1 LRVPDSFTNR
11 NAMTALVATTFA
23 TPLAAPR
30 PATDTGRGAAVRLAL
45 ASLVFAAL
53 PVAAGGLPAPADAAR
68 EYARHA
74 AAADACR
81 DGETLVLGIP
91 ATPDAG
97 FETVYDAASGHLR
110 ARYRMAYNDITEGW
124 NWHPADAM
132 AGGDYYT
139 FKYLQLASELEDGRS
154 YRGED
159 KIGSPQEFRVQTR
172 YDYFFA
178 FDNPYEFYRR
188 EDGDDAGFAAEFD
201 VAADDATRLAGGDL
215 RMALRARLRADC
227 VSSSTTFWKATAA
240 RPVDFT
246 LKKRYLVGRIAEVW
260 FFDAASG
267 RILAQQSARLP

>member
-1 LRVPDSFTNR
+1 MPGP
-11 NAMTALVATTFA
+11 TARRFAALLSFA
-23 TPLAAPR
+23 TPLAAP
-30 PATDTGRGAAVRLAL
+30 AVDNLPTL
-45 ASLVFAAL
+45 TE
-53 PVAAGGLPAPADAAR
+53 PVAEYQRRAAAPAPAACA
-68 EYARHA
+68 EATVVA
-74 AAADACR
+74 LPLAADGGSAL
-81 DGETLVLGIP
+81 ETSYDP
-91 ATPDAG
+91 AAG
-97 FETVYDAASGHLR
+97 SLHVH
-110 ARYRMAYNDITEGW
+110 YRMAFNDVTEGW

-188 EDGDDAGFAAEFD
+188 EDGDDAGFAADFY
-201 VAADDATRLAGGDL
+201 VAADDATRLASGDL
-215 RMALRARLRADC
+215 RMALRARLGADC

-260 FFDAASG
+260 FYDAASG
-267 RILAQQSARLP
+267 RILAQLSAAAR

>member
-1 LRVPDSFTNR
+1 M
-11 NAMTALVATTFA
+11 NAMTAPFA
-23 TPLAAPR
+23 AAR
-30 PATDTGRGAAVRLAL
+30 PSTHRDRRNGVRLAGL
-45 ASLVFAAL
+45 LLSIAAL
-53 PVAAGGLPAPADAAR
+53 PAALAGPALPAPADAAG

-81 DGETLVLGIP
+81 DGETIVLGIP
-91 ATPDAG
+91 ATPDAAIQ
-97 FETVYDAASGHLR
+97 TVYDAASGHLR
-110 ARYRMAYNDITEGW
+110 VRYPMAFNDITEGW

-139 FKYLQLASELEDGRS
+139 FKYLQFASELEDGRS

-178 FDNPYEFYRR
+178 FDNPYQFYRR
-188 EDGDDAGFAAEFD
+188 EDGDDAGFSAEFD
-201 VAADDATRLAGGDL
+201 VASADAARLTGGDL
-215 RMALRARLRADC
+215 RMAVRARLAADC

-246 LKKRYLVGRIAEVW
+246 LKKRYLVGRIVDVW
-260 FFDAASG
+260 FYDAASG
-267 RILAQQSARLP
+267 SVVAQIAPLSR

>member
-1 LRVPDSFTNR
+1 
-11 NAMTALVATTFA
+11 MTETAVSPFAAL
-23 TPLAAPR
+23 R
-30 PATDTGRGAAVRLAL
+30 PATDHLRRVDSCLAYAL
-45 ASLVFAAL
+45 LLFAAL
-53 PVAAGGLPAPADAAR
+53 PVAAAGPALPTLTDAAR

-81 DGETLVLGIP
+81 DGETIVLGIP
-91 ATPDAG
+91 ATADTALL
-97 FETVYDAASGHLR
+97 TAYDQTSGHLEV
-110 ARYRMAYNDITEGW
+110 RYPMAYNDITEGW

-132 AGGDYYT
+132 AGGDYYA
-139 FKYLQLASELEDGRS
+139 FKYLQLASEVEDGRS
-154 YRGED
+154 YQGED

-188 EDGDDAGFAAEFD
+188 EDGDDAGFAAGFD
-201 VAADDATRLAGGDL
+201 IAAADAERLAGGDL
-215 RMALRARLRADC
+215 RMALRARLAADC

-240 RPVDFT
+240 HPVDFT

-267 RILAQQSARLP
+267 RILAQQSAQVRQADTETARK